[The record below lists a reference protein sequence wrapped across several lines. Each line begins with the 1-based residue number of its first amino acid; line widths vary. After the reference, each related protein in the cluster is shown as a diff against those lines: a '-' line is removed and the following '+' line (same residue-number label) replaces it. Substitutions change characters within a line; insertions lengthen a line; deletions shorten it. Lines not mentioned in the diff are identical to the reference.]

1 MSVDRIVANDSPGV
15 AGSSVAAA
23 PSRRRWRGLPPL
35 LALAAYAL
43 AFAQRPGEL
52 VADTKIDLHTD
63 PLRFLADAA
72 AAWAPSGGLGQV
84 QAGQYAGYLWP
95 MGPFYALGDLVGLA
109 PWVVHRLWLGTLLAI
124 AAWGTVRLLDALVDR
139 PRGVP
144 ALVAGALVVANP
156 YVVVF
161 ANRTSVT
168 LLAYALLPWLLLC
181 VQRGLREPRG
191 WWWPAVLALLVT
203 SLGGGVNAAVAG
215 WVLIGPALLIAYEV
229 GWGGVAWRD
238 AGRFLVRALPLTA
251 LASAWWIAPI
261 LVQVGYGVD
270 FLPFTEPAGAIWTS
284 TSMSESLRLMG
295 FWVTYLGVGYGAQLS
310 PAFDSAPTL
319 LGAPGLIVAS
329 FVIPGLAIAG
339 FAWTRRWRYG
349 PFFVALA
356 LLGLLVMFTG
366 FPDGAPLRRALHW
379 SYDRVELVQF
389 LRTTYKAG
397 PLLALAL
404 ACLAG
409 VAAGEAWA
417 RLAAWAGRGREGGGA
432 RRSARSAALVA
443 APALAAALV
452 VGWAWPLFDGRAVDG
467 QISFDAVPADWQ
479 RAAEEVDDELPR
491 GTRALVLPGQV
502 FPFYRWGGTQ
512 DALLPAL
519 TGRPVAVRGVV
530 PYADLRA
537 VDLLWGTDALLQQRR
552 VLPGQ
557 LAPLIRL
564 MGAGQV
570 LAATDDDRDRSGAVE
585 PGAAAAQLERGAGLL
600 AGAATG
606 GRDGGGRL
614 APAGGDGQGGGP
626 AAAGRADGAG
636 HVVAARRF
644 GAVRAYPVAGAA
656 GLVRVQPLR
665 GPLMVDGS
673 AATLAG
679 LAALG
684 ALPRERAVLYAA
696 DQSTVQ
702 LRRAARSGGEIVV
715 GDSNRRRV
723 ILPSQPR
730 QAEGATL
737 AADAEIPRDGAVLNP
752 FPDRGTDGQTVA
764 AYDGA
769 RALRS
774 PFSPSFV
781 QFPEHRPYAAFDGD
795 PATWWR
801 AESNFDD
808 DRRWIEIDFGRR
820 IDVSEL
826 ELLPQREARTDLTA
840 VEIAGQRYDLR
851 PGWNRLPVRLR
862 GVDRLRIAIAGVTGP
877 PTTRTRG
884 PGAIAEIRI
893 PGVRV
898 RESLRPP
905 VIATRALAG
914 TDLRHAGLS
923 YLFDRTTGTDPFRR
937 RARTD
942 PDSTSVPSG
951 DNQSAALV
959 AAAGDGEL
967 RIARRF
973 QLPAARRW
981 RADGWVTVAPGRR
994 RAVAA
999 RWGTSGGRLDI
1010 PCGVV
1015 AARVTLRS
1023 STFAGW
1029 DGGDGASGPDSLGR
1043 PAGAANAGLSSAP
1056 GGPSSGAGGRAHT
1069 ARLVMRPA
1077 GTVADVLAG
1086 RPLRARSC
1094 GAAVAL
1100 PVGTATLTTPVGPL
1114 RADLLRLRSPAPAP
1128 LPAPAAP
1135 GRVLDPGSDG
1145 RGQRDGVRVA
1155 LTEPAWLVLAES
1167 YNRGWRAE
1175 CDGRDI
1181 GEPQPIDG
1189 FANGWRAP
1197 RDCRDVSFA
1206 FGPQRLMNAGFAVSA
1221 LAVAALVALLAFG
1234 AVRRRSSDT
1243 LGVAERETRFAA
1255 GISPQIGSHPDADSR
1270 SGPLPLRWALAVG
1283 VAAGLVGA
1291 FLFALRA
1298 GIVIGPAVALLL
1310 WRGVGPAALAVVA
1323 GALAAVVLPA
1333 IYLLFPPDDSGGFN
1347 SEFAADLTGAHWV
1360 AVAVWVLLVLALAVV
1375 LSRARSRRRAGAPP
1389 GAGGA

>member
-1 MSVDRIVANDSPGV
+1 MSVDRIAANDSPEPG
-15 AGSSVAAA
+15 
-23 PSRRRWRGLPPL
+23 RWRLLPL
-35 LALAAYAL
+35 LLAGAAYAL

-124 AAWGTVRLLDALVDR
+124 AAWGVVRLLDALLDR

-144 ALVAGALVVANP
+144 ALVAGTLVVANP

-181 VQRGLREPRG
+181 VQRGLREPGG
-191 WWWPAVLALLVT
+191 WWWPAALALLVT

-215 WVLIGPALLIAYEV
+215 WVLLGPALLVVYEV
-229 GWGGVAWRD
+229 GCGGIGWRD
-238 AGRFLVRALPLTA
+238 AGRFLLRALPLA
-251 LASAWWIAPI
+251 LLASAWWIAPI

-270 FLPFTEPAGAIWTS
+270 FLAFTEPAGAIWTS

-295 FWVTYLGVGYGAQLS
+295 FWVAYLGVGYGSQLS
-310 PAFDSAPTL
+310 PAFDTAPTL
-319 LGAPGLIVAS
+319 LGAPALIVSS
-329 FVIPGLAIAG
+329 FVIPGLVLAG

-349 PFFVALA
+349 PFFAALA
-356 LLGLLVMFTG
+356 LLALLVMFTG

-389 LRTTYKAG
+389 LRTTYKVG

-409 VAAGEAWA
+409 VAAGVLWERLRG
-417 RLAAWAGRGREGGGA
+417 RLALA
-432 RRSARSAALVA
+432 VA
-443 APALAAALV
+443 ASVAAAALV

-467 QISFDAVPADWQ
+467 QISFDAVPADWE
-479 RAAEEVDDELPR
+479 RAAADVDDELPR

-519 TGRPVAVRGVV
+519 TDRPVAVRGVV

-537 VDLLWGTDALLQQRR
+537 VDLLWGTDALLQQQR

-557 LAPLIRL
+557 LGPLIRL
-564 MGAGQV
+564 MGAGEV
-570 LAATDDDRDRSGAVE
+570 IAATDDDRDRSGAVD
-585 PGAAAAQLERGAGLL
+585 PRAAAAQLARGADLSS
-600 AGAATG
+600 
-606 GRDGGGRL
+606 
-614 APAGGDGQGGGP
+614 P
-626 AAAGRADGAG
+626 
-636 HVVAARRF
+636 RRFF
-644 GAVRAYPVAGAA
+644 GAVRAHPVTGSP

-665 GPLMVDGS
+665 GPLVVDGS

-684 ALPRERAVLYAA
+684 SLPRERAILYAS
-696 DQSTVQ
+696 DQTPDG
-702 LRRAARSGGEIVV
+702 LRRAARGGAEIVV

-723 ILPSQPR
+723 ILASQPR
-730 QAEGATL
+730 QAEGTTL

-752 FPDRGTDGQTVA
+752 FADRGTEAQTVA
-764 AYDGA
+764 VYDGA
-769 RALRS
+769 AALTA

-795 PATWWR
+795 PATWWS
-801 AESNFDD
+801 AERNFDD
-808 DRRWIEIDFGRR
+808 DRRWIEIDFGRP
-820 IDVSEL
+820 IDVPSI
-826 ELLPQREARTDLTA
+826 ELLPQREARTDLTV
-840 VEIAGQRYDLR
+840 VEIAGRRHELH
-851 PGWNRLPVRLR
+851 PGWNRLPLGLR
-862 GVDRLRIAIAGVTGP
+862 DVDRLRIAIAGVDGP

-884 PGAIAEIRI
+884 PGAIAELRI

-898 RESLRPP
+898 REWLRPP
-905 VIATRALAG
+905 VVATDALVG
-914 TDLRHAGLS
+914 EDLAHAPLG
-923 YLFDRTTGTDPFRR
+923 FVFERTTGNDPFHR

-959 AAAGDGEL
+959 AAAGDGEKS
-967 RIARRF
+967 IARRF
-973 QLPAARRW
+973 ELPSARRW

-994 RAVAA
+994 RAVVERYGGA
-999 RWGTSGGRLDI
+999 GGRLDL

-1015 AARVTLRS
+1015 TARVTPRRS
-1023 STFAGW
+1023 RPVR
-1029 DGGDGASGPDSLGR
+1029 GPDGR
-1043 PAGAANAGLSSAP
+1043 RAAARTGRLP
-1056 GGPSSGAGGRAHT
+1056 LQPS
-1069 ARLVMRPA
+1069 

-1094 GAAVAL
+1094 GPVVAL
-1100 PVGTATLTTPVGPL
+1100 PAGEATLVSPAGSL
-1114 RADLLRLRSPAPAP
+1114 RADLLRLRSPAPSP
-1128 LPAPAAP
+1128 LPPPTSP
-1135 GRVLDPGSDG
+1135 GRVLDPGDDG
-1145 RGQRDGVRVA
+1145 RGKRDGVRVA

-1167 YNRGWRAE
+1167 FNRGWRAE
-1175 CDGRDI
+1175 CDGRDL

-1197 RDCRDVSFA
+1197 RDCRDVDFA
-1206 FGPQRLMNAGFAVSA
+1206 FAPQRTMNAGFALSA
-1221 LAVAALVALLAFG
+1221 IACAALLALLAIG
-1234 AVRRRSSDT
+1234 AIRGQYYPPSEVSGDA
-1243 LGVAERETRFAA
+1243 AETAT
-1255 GISPQIGSHPDADSR
+1255 
-1270 SGPLPLRWALAVG
+1270 PLRWALAIG
-1283 VAAGLVGA
+1283 AAAGLVGA

-1298 GIVIGPAVALLL
+1298 GVVIGPAVALLL
-1310 WRGVGPAALAVVA
+1310 WRGVGPAALAVTA
-1323 GALAAVVLPA
+1323 GVLTALVLPA
-1333 IYLLFPPDDSGGFN
+1333 IYLLFPPDDAGGFN
-1347 SEFAADLTGAHWV
+1347 SEFAADLTGAHWL
-1360 AVAVWVLLVLALAVV
+1360 AVAVWVLFAVAV
-1375 LSRARSRRRAGAPP
+1375 TLTVSTANRRRRADAQP
-1389 GAGGA
+1389 GAGGESAAP

>member
-1 MSVDRIVANDSPGV
+1 MSVDRITSNDRP
-15 AGSSVAAA
+15 A
-23 PSRRRWRGLPPL
+23 PRRWPILPL
-35 LALAAYAL
+35 LLAALAYAL

-63 PLRFLADAA
+63 PVRFLADAA

-109 PWVVHRLWLGTLLAI
+109 PWVVHRLWLGTLLAV
-124 AAWGTVRLLDALVDR
+124 AAWGVVRLLDALLDR

-144 ALVAGALVVANP
+144 QLVAGVLIVANP

-181 VQRGLREPRG
+181 VQRGLRSPRG
-191 WWWPAVLALLVT
+191 WWWPAALALLVT

-215 WVLIGPALLIAYEV
+215 WVLLGPALLIVYELLL
-229 GWGGVAWRD
+229 GGVAWRD
-238 AGRFLVRALPLTA
+238 AGRFLARALPLTL

-295 FWVTYLGVGYGAQLS
+295 FWVTYLGVGYGTQLS

-319 LGAPGLIVAS
+319 LGAPGLIVSS
-329 FVIPGLAIAG
+329 FAIPGLALAG

-349 PFFVALA
+349 PFFAVLA

-409 VAAGEAWA
+409 VAAGLLWERLRG
-417 RLAAWAGRGREGGGA
+417 RLALA
-432 RRSARSAALVA
+432 VA
-443 APALAAALV
+443 ASVVAAALV
-452 VGWAWPLFDGRAVDG
+452 VGWAWPLFDGRGVDG
-467 QISFDAVPADWQ
+467 QISFDAVPADWE
-479 RAAEEVDDELPR
+479 RAAADVDGELPS

-519 TGRPVAVRGVV
+519 TDRPVSVRGVV

-537 VDLLWGTDALLQQRR
+537 VDLLWGTDALVQQRR

-557 LAPLIRL
+557 LGPLIRL
-564 MGAGQV
+564 MGAGEV
-570 LAATDDDRDRSGAVE
+570 ISASDDDRDRSGAVE
-585 PGAAAAQLERGAGLL
+585 PRAAAAQLARGADLSS
-600 AGAATG
+600 
-606 GRDGGGRL
+606 
-614 APAGGDGQGGGP
+614 P
-626 AAAGRADGAG
+626 
-636 HVVAARRF
+636 RRFF
-644 GAVRAYPVAGAA
+644 GAVRAHPVTGSP

-665 GPLMVDGS
+665 GPLVVDGS

-684 ALPRERAVLYAA
+684 GLPRERTILYAA
-696 DQSTVQ
+696 DQTRDE
-702 LRRAARSGGEIVV
+702 LRRAARGGAEIVV

-737 AADAEIPRDGAVLNP
+737 ATDAEIPRDGAVLNP
-752 FPDRGTDGQTVA
+752 FDDYGTDAQTVA
-764 AYDGA
+764 VYDGA
-769 RALRS
+769 RAILA

-781 QFPEHRPYAAFDGD
+781 QFPEHRPYAAVDGD
-795 PATWWR
+795 PATWWS
-801 AESNFDD
+801 AERNFDD

-820 IDVSEL
+820 IDVPSL

-840 VEIAGQRYDLR
+840 VEIAGRRYPVR
-851 PGWNRLPVRLR
+851 PGWNRLPVGLR
-862 GVDRLRIAIAGVTGP
+862 NVDKLPVAIAGVAGP

-884 PGAIAEIRI
+884 PGAIAELRI

-905 VIATRALAG
+905 VVATRALAG
-914 TDLRHAGLS
+914 EKLVHAPLS
-923 YLFDRTTGTDPFRR
+923 FVFERTTGNDPFHR
-937 RARTD
+937 RARID

-951 DNQSAALV
+951 DSQSAALV
-959 AAAGDGEL
+959 AAAGDGETSL
-967 RIARRF
+967 ARRF
-973 QLPAARRW
+973 ELPATRRW
-981 RADGWVTVAPGRR
+981 RADGWVTVAPGGR
-994 RAVAA
+994 RAAA
-999 RWGTSGGRLDI
+999 KRYGDAAGRLDI
-1010 PCGVV
+1010 PCGAV
-1015 AARVTLRS
+1015 AVRVAVRGEPDGRSRLMLR
-1023 STFAGW
+1023 
-1029 DGGDGASGPDSLGR
+1029 P
-1043 PAGAANAGLSSAP
+1043 
-1056 GGPSSGAGGRAHT
+1056 
-1069 ARLVMRPA
+1069 V
-1077 GTVADVLAG
+1077 GTVADVLAR
-1086 RPLRARSC
+1086 RPLRARPC

-1100 PVGTATLTTPVGPL
+1100 PAGMATLATPDGLL
-1114 RADLLRLRSPAPAP
+1114 RTDLLRLRSAAPGP
-1128 LPAPAAP
+1128 LPAPVAP
-1135 GRVLDPGSDG
+1135 GRVLDPGDDG
-1145 RGQRDGVRVA
+1145 RGERNGVRVA
-1155 LTEPAWLVLAES
+1155 LSAPAWLVLAES
-1167 YNRGWRAE
+1167 FNRGWRAE
-1175 CDGRDI
+1175 CDGRDL

-1197 RDCRDVSFA
+1197 RDCRDVDFA
-1206 FGPQRLMNAGFAVSA
+1206 FVPQRTMNAGFAISA
-1221 LAVAALVALLAFG
+1221 LACAALLALLAIG
-1234 AVRRRSSDT
+1234 AVRRRRHQRR
-1243 LGVAERETRFAA
+1243 G
-1255 GISPQIGSHPDADSR
+1255 ADSAIDQNNVLER
-1270 SGPLPLRWALAVG
+1270 NSSGLEHPFGGSSGVSAEPTPPLRWALAIG

-1291 FLFALRA
+1291 SLFALRA
-1298 GIVIGPAVALLL
+1298 GVVIGPAVALLL
-1310 WRGVGPAALAVVA
+1310 RRGVGPSVLALIA
-1323 GALAAVVLPA
+1323 GALTAIALPA
-1333 IYLLFPPDDSGGFN
+1333 IYLIFPPDDAGGFN

-1360 AVAVWVLLVLALAVV
+1360 AVAVWVLFAVAVALTVSTA
-1375 LSRARSRRRAGAPP
+1375 SHRRRAAAPP
-1389 GAGGA
+1389 GADEASAAP

>member
-1 MSVDRIVANDSPGV
+1 MSVDRIAANDSPGR
-15 AGSSVAAA
+15 AGA
-23 PSRRRWRGLPPL
+23 PAVPAPPRRRRWRALPPL
-35 LALAAYAL
+35 LAAVAYAL

-95 MGPFYALGDLVGLA
+95 MGPFHALGDLLGLA

-124 AAWGTVRLLDALVDR
+124 AAWGTVRLLDALVER

-144 ALVAGALVVANP
+144 ALVAGALMIANP

-191 WWWPAVLALLVT
+191 WWWPAALALSIA

-215 WVLIGPALLIAYEV
+215 WVLIGPALLIVYEI
-229 GWGGVAWRD
+229 GWGGVARRD
-238 AGRFLVRALPLTA
+238 AGRLLVRALPLTA
-251 LASAWWIAPI
+251 LASAWWIAPV
-261 LVQVGYGVD
+261 LVQVRYGVD

-319 LGAPGLIVAS
+319 LGASGAIVAS
-329 FVIPGLAIAG
+329 FAIPGLAIAG

-349 PFFVALA
+349 PFFAALA

-409 VAAGEAWA
+409 AAAGALWERLRGRAVLAVAAA
-417 RLAAWAGRGREGGGA
+417 
-432 RRSARSAALVA
+432 VA
-443 APALAAALV
+443 AAALA
-452 VGWAWPLFDGRAVDG
+452 VGWAWPLFDGHAVDG
-467 QISFDAVPADWQ
+467 QVSFDRVPADWE
-479 RAAEEVDDELPR
+479 RAAAWVDDDLPR

-512 DALLPAL
+512 DAVLPAL
-519 TGRPVAVRGVV
+519 TDRPVAVRGVV

-564 MGAGQV
+564 MGAGAV
-570 LAATDDDRDRSGAVE
+570 VAATDDDRDRSGAVA
-585 PGAAAAQLERGAGLL
+585 PRAAAAQLERGAGLT
-600 AGAATG
+600 A
-606 GRDGGGRL
+606 R
-614 APAGGDGQGGGP
+614 P
-626 AAAGRADGAG
+626 
-636 HVVAARRF
+636 RRF
-644 GAVRAYPVAGAA
+644 GAVRSYPIAGSP

-665 GPLMVDGS
+665 GPLVVDGS

-696 DQSTVQ
+696 DQAPAD
-702 LRRAARSGGEIVV
+702 LRRAARGGAEIVV

-723 ILPSQPR
+723 IVPSQPR

-737 AADAEIPRDGAVLNP
+737 AAAAEIPREGAVLNP
-752 FPDRGTDGQTVA
+752 FPDRGADGQTVA
-764 AYDGA
+764 VYDGA
-769 RALRS
+769 KALAA

-781 QFPEHRPYAAFDGD
+781 QFPEQRPYAAFDGD
-795 PATWWR
+795 PATWWS
-801 AESNFDD
+801 AERNFDD

-820 IDVSEL
+820 IDVAQI
-826 ELLPQREARTDLTA
+826 ELLPQREARTELTA
-840 VEIAGQRYDLR
+840 VEIAGRRYDLR
-851 PGWNRLPVRLR
+851 RGWNRLAVGLR
-862 GVDRLRIAIAGVTGP
+862 AVDRLRVAIAGVAGP
-877 PTTRTRG
+877 PPTRTRG
-884 PGAIAEIRI
+884 PGAIAEIRV

-898 RESLRPP
+898 RERLRPP
-905 VIATRALAG
+905 VLATRALSG
-914 TDLRHAGLS
+914 RELDRAGLS
-923 YLFDRTTGTDPFRR
+923 YLFERTTGADPFHR
-937 RARTD
+937 RARID
-942 PDSTSVPSG
+942 PDATSVPSG
-951 DNQSAALV
+951 DSQSAALV
-959 AAAGDGEL
+959 AAAGDGEQA
-967 RIARRF
+967 IARRF
-973 QLPAARRW
+973 ELPAARRW

-999 RWGTSGGRLDI
+999 RYGGGGRLEA
-1010 PCGVV
+1010 PCGAV
-1015 AARVTLRS
+1015 
-1023 STFAGW
+1023 
-1029 DGGDGASGPDSLGR
+1029 GASVGVRGASPD
-1043 PAGAANAGLSSAP
+1043 
-1056 GGPSSGAGGRAHT
+1056 GPSGGGLRGARRVRMA
-1069 ARLVMRPA
+1069 LRPE
-1077 GTVADVLAG
+1077 GSVADVLAG
-1086 RPLRARSC
+1086 RPLRARPC

-1100 PVGTATLTTPVGPL
+1100 PAGEATLTTATGPL
-1114 RADLLRLRSPAPAP
+1114 RVDLLRLRSPAPDP
-1128 LPAPAAP
+1128 LPVPTAP
-1135 GRVLDPGSDG
+1135 GRVLDPGGDG
-1145 RGQRDGVRVA
+1145 RGRRDGVHVA

-1167 YNRGWRAE
+1167 FNRGWRAA
-1175 CDGRDI
+1175 CDGRDL
-1181 GEPQPIDG
+1181 GAPEPIDG

-1197 RDCRDVSFA
+1197 RDCRAVGFA
-1206 FGPQRLMNAGFAVSA
+1206 FAPQRAMDAGFAISA
-1221 LAVAALVALLAFG
+1221 LACAALLILLAAG
-1234 AVRRRSSDT
+1234 ALRRRRQGRSSAARREGGRRAPAKSPPE
-1243 LGVAERETRFAA
+1243 LGAQHESEA
-1255 GISPQIGSHPDADSR
+1255 IDSFQPR
-1270 SGPLPLRWALAVG
+1270 ALPLRWASAIGLAAG
-1283 VAAGLVGA
+1283 VAGA

-1298 GIVIGPAVALLL
+1298 GAAIGPAVALLL
-1310 WRGVGPAALAVVA
+1310 WRGVGPAPLAVAA
-1323 GALAAVVLPA
+1323 GALTAIVLPA
-1333 IYLLFPPDDSGGFN
+1333 IYLLFPPDDGGGFN

-1360 AVAVWVLLVLALAVV
+1360 AVAAWALFAVAVALAV
-1375 LSRARSRRRAGAPP
+1375 SRASRRRRAAAPP
-1389 GAGGA
+1389 GADAG